1 MAEGSPSNITSLLAR
16 LRNHC
21 QAAGHDETRAQR
33 HLAAMVVAQLL
44 RGCGTVVK
52 GGRNLEIR
60 YGLAA
65 TRASSDLD
73 TVRAQSFSEFLAH
86 LEDALDEG
94 WAGFSGRVRDRGR
107 IAAPVPD
114 GYQPHR
120 LDVVL
125 TYKGKPGV
133 GTITL
138 EVAVEEAGGL
148 EDTDLVESH
157 EATALFTAV
166 GLPTPDPVA
175 LLSVHVQIAQKLH
188 ACTTPDEDAWV
199 NERAHDLVDLQLLC
213 RDLPDRDL
221 QRTRDA
227 CVRLFTSR
235 QRHSWPPKVTA
246 RAGWE
251 DRYAEER
258 SLVAGVHDSVKGA
271 VDWANLL
278 VSEIESAG
286 R

>member
-1 MAEGSPSNITSLLAR
+1 
-16 LRNHC
+16 
-21 QAAGHDETRAQR
+21 
-33 HLAAMVVAQLL
+33 MVVVQLL

-60 YGLAA
+60 YGLAI

-73 TVRAQSFSEFLAH
+73 TVRTQSFRDFLVH

-94 WAGFSGRVRDRGR
+94 WAGFNGRVRDRGR
-107 IAAPVPD
+107 MAAPEAD

-120 LDVVL
+120 LEVVL
-125 TYKGKPGV
+125 TFKGKPGV
-133 GTITL
+133 GTVTL

-148 EDTDLVESH
+148 ADVDLIESH
-157 EATALFTAV
+157 EAKALFAAV

-188 ACTTPDEDAWV
+188 ACTTPDEGSWV
-199 NERAHDLVDLQLLC
+199 NERAHDLVDLQLL
-213 RDLPDRDL
+213 RKHLPDGDL
-221 QRTRDA
+221 LRTRDA

-235 QRHSWPPKVTA
+235 QRHSWPPTVTA

-251 DRYAEER
+251 ARYAEER
-258 SLVAGVHDSVKGA
+258 SLVAGVHDSVQGA
-271 VDWANLL
+271 VNWANRL
-278 VSEIESAG
+278 VADIDSAG

>member
-1 MAEGSPSNITSLLAR
+1 MAEGSPSNITALLAR

-21 QAAGHDETRAQR
+21 QAGGHDETRAQR
-33 HLAAMVVAQLL
+33 HLSAMVVAQLL
-44 RGCGTVVK
+44 QGCGAVVK

-60 YGLAA
+60 YGLAP

-73 TVRAQSFSEFLAH
+73 TVRTQSFSDFLVH

-94 WAGFSGRVRDRGR
+94 WAGFSGRIRDRGR

-125 TYKGKPGV
+125 TYNGKPGV
-133 GTITL
+133 GTVTL

-148 EDTDLVESH
+148 EDVEFVESH
-157 EATALFTAV
+157 EASALFAAV

-188 ACTTPDEDAWV
+188 ACTTPDDDSWV
-199 NERAHDLVDLQLLC
+199 NERAHDLVDLQLL
-213 RDLPDRDL
+213 RADLPDRDL
-221 QRTRDA
+221 QRTHDA
-227 CVRLFTSR
+227 CVRLFSAR

-251 DRYAEER
+251 ARYAEER
-258 SLVAGVHDSVKGA
+258 SLVGGVHDSVQDA

-278 VSEIESAG
+278 VEEIESA
-286 R
+286 RR

>member
-1 MAEGSPSNITSLLAR
+1 VAERAPRNITSLLAR

-21 QAAGHDETRAQR
+21 QVAGHDESRAQR

-44 RGCGTVVK
+44 RGCSAVVK
-52 GGRNLEIR
+52 GGRNLESR

-73 TVRAQSFSEFLAH
+73 TVRTQSFSAFLTH

-125 TYKGKPGV
+125 AYEGRLGV
-133 GTITL
+133 GTVTL
-138 EVAVEEAGGL
+138 EVAVEEADGL
-148 EDTDLVESH
+148 EDIDLVESH
-157 EATALFTAV
+157 DATALFGAI

-175 LLSVHVQIAQKLH
+175 LLSVHVQVAQKLH
-188 ACTTPDEDAWV
+188 ACTTPDEDGWV
-199 NERAHDLVDLQLLC
+199 NERAHDLVDLQLL
-213 RDLPDRDL
+213 RGDLPDHDL
-221 QRTRDA
+221 PRTRDA
-227 CVRLFTSR
+227 CVRLFAAR
-235 QRHSWPPKVTA
+235 QRHSWPPTVTA
-246 RAGWE
+246 RAGW
-251 DRYAEER
+251 DARYAEECR
-258 SLVAGVHDSVKGA
+258 RVSQVRDSVKDA
-271 VDWANLL
+271 VVWANLL
-278 VSEIESAG
+278 VAKIESAG
-286 R
+286 T